1 MLAAIADLAFHIWW
15 LCSTTATQFL
25 AFFPSLLCFIA
36 KEKRLRFG
44 RRPAAQNRSAKLV
57 ATKYTLQP
65 RTLKRNTTASLAV
78 TRNQHRIRT
87 WEKFSFNRQLSQN
100 GRYRSP
106 IPPIREPF
114 KYRSGRKQETYVF
127 PQNKLWTDSRTQ
139 AKHQKFGNFSQSQPI
154 KMSRRPLYRF
164 RRNWP
169 ATNSKSSEEG
179 IFKWWH

>member
-1 MLAAIADLAFHIWW
+1 MLAAIADLAFHIWR

-87 WEKFSFNRQLSQN
+87 
-100 GRYRSP
+100 
-106 IPPIREPF
+106 
-114 KYRSGRKQETYVF
+114 
-127 PQNKLWTDSRTQ
+127 
-139 AKHQKFGNFSQSQPI
+139 
-154 KMSRRPLYRF
+154 
-164 RRNWP
+164 
-169 ATNSKSSEEG
+169 
-179 IFKWWH
+179 